1 MGKKTRIVLTASMEL
16 VEAASSEATVDKA
29 ENIGHPRDAAFTPEN
44 VVHPRGGAYT
54 PENVVHPRSGV
65 YSPENVVHPRSGVF
79 TPENVVH
86 PRSNPGGP
94 SKLEFAEAR
103 VVRRISVSQDDE
115 GNIFLDLEE

>member
-1 MGKKTRIVLTASMEL
+1 MGNKTRIVLTANMEL
-16 VEAASSEATVDKA
+16 VEAASSEAAGDKA
-29 ENIGHPRDAAFTPEN
+29 ENVGHPRDAAFAPEN
-44 VVHPRGGAYT
+44 VVHPRGGAFT
-54 PENVVHPRSGV
+54 
-65 YSPENVVHPRSGVF
+65 PENVVHPRSGVF